1 MILINGE
8 EKTHIDFSDRGLQYG
23 DGLFETIEVKNGH
36 SVFLNQHLD
45 RLAKGC
51 QKLLIPFTT
60 QFSVLKEEIETVIS
74 DQEHV
79 VLKVLITRGGGGR
92 GYQQPE
98 TIKPTRILALYPF
111 PDFPVS
117 FKTQGVKVR
126 FCSSR
131 LGLNP
136 NLVGIKH
143 LNRLEQVMA
152 RSEWVTSDYQEGLM
166 LDINDNVIEGTM
178 SNIFL
183 IKDNC
188 LYTPKL
194 DQCGIQGIIRKIV
207 FQVAADL
214 QIKIVETRL
223 QTQQCY
229 EADELFLTNSII
241 GIWPIKQ
248 LQQQACKIGPI
259 TQRIMHWFEQYKDL
273 DLCR

>member
-1 MILINGE
+1 
-8 EKTHIDFSDRGLQYG
+8 
-23 DGLFETIEVKNGH
+23 
-36 SVFLNQHLD
+36 
-45 RLAKGC
+45 
-51 QKLLIPFTT
+51 
-60 QFSVLKEEIETVIS
+60 
-74 DQEHV
+74 
-79 VLKVLITRGGGGR
+79 
-92 GYQQPE
+92 
-98 TIKPTRILALYPF
+98 
-111 PDFPVS
+111 
-117 FKTQGVKVR
+117 
-126 FCSSR
+126 
-131 LGLNP
+131 
-136 NLVGIKH
+136 
-143 LNRLEQVMA
+143 MA